1 MDLTARVEQIAQA
14 FSGTLGVAAINLT
27 TGEELRYQADL
38 SFYPASTVK
47 LPVLYE
53 VFRGA
58 LYGRWRLE
66 DPLTLTPD
74 NIVSGSGVLLDLTPG
89 LKLSVRD
96 VATLMIVV
104 SDNTATN
111 MLLDLCPPE
120 RVNRSMGEL
129 GIHDVKI
136 YRKIGMNLD
145 TPLGE
150 ATPAG
155 MAKLMALIAQR
166 QVLTP
171 YACSQMLDI
180 LQRQKYKELTERFI
194 PETDAED
201 EEPAVRIASK
211 SGWVRGVRNDV
222 ALIWAPRS
230 TYVLSM
236 FSKDCRDRRYYH
248 DNEGSIA
255 LARVSQAVYEAW
267 GR

>member
-1 MDLTARVEQIAQA
+1 MDLASRVESIGSS
-14 FSGTLGVAAINLT
+14 FSGTMGVAAINLT
-27 TGEELRYQADL
+27 TGQEFRHQADL
-38 SFYPASTVK
+38 SFYPASTIK
-47 LPVLYE
+47 LPVLFE

-58 LYGRWRLE
+58 LEGRWRLD
-66 DPLTLTPD
+66 DPLTLTPQ
-74 NIVSGSGVLLDLTPG
+74 NIVEGSGVLLDLTPG
-89 LKLSVRD
+89 LTLSVRD
-96 VATLMIVV
+96 MATLMIVV

-111 MLLDLCPPE
+111 VLLDLCPPE
-120 RVNRSMGEL
+120 VVNRSMAEL
-129 GIHDVKI
+129 GIEGVRI
-136 YRKIGMNLD
+136 NRKIGMELD
-145 TPLGE
+145 RPLGE

-155 MAKLMALIAQR
+155 MARLMALIAEH

-171 YACSQMLDI
+171 HACTEMLDI
-180 LQRQKYKELTERFI
+180 LKRQKHKELTNRFI

-201 EEPAVRIASK
+201 DQPPVRIASK

-236 FSKDCRDRRYYH
+236 FSRDCADRRFYH